1 MRYALAYQSI
11 NFKGLVT
18 MKTILV
24 CNAIGSFMLIIFSM
38 YCFGTSKIT
47 ELELLAV
54 FLFSVFTGF
63 YSLYEANNLPYND

>member
-1 MRYALAYQSI
+1 MLCVSI
-11 NFKGLVT
+11 NQSTFKRLVT

-24 CNAIGSFMLIIFSM
+24 CNAIGSFLLIIFSM
-38 YCFGTSKIT
+38 YCFGIEAIT
-47 ELELLAV
+47 ELELLVV

>member
-1 MRYALAYQSI
+1 MLCVSI
-11 NFKGLVT
+11 NQSTFKRLVT

-24 CNAIGSFMLIIFSM
+24 CNAIGSFLLIIFSM
-38 YCFGTSKIT
+38 YCFGIEAIT

>member
-1 MRYALAYQSI
+1 MRYALRINQST
-11 NFKGLVT
+11 FKRLVT

-24 CNAIGSFMLIIFSM
+24 CNAIGSFLLIMFSM
-38 YCFGTSKIT
+38 YCFGIAAIT

-63 YSLYEANNLPYND
+63 YSLFEANNLPYND